1 VTTARTLSLTALAMV
16 AFASNSILCRLAL
29 RQTSIDP
36 ATFTLVRILSGAI
49 ALWLVMQMRR
59 EKSGKAG
66 NWLPAFAVS
75 AYAAAFSF
83 AYLQLSAGTGALLL
97 FGAVQATMISWG
109 LLKGEHLDA
118 IQVVGLIVAITGLTV
133 LLVPGLSAPP
143 LFDSVIMLIAGIAWG
158 IYSLCGRGEKHPVGA
173 TAGNFLRAIPFA
185 VVLIVVGWP
194 WIKLDASGVFYAT
207 ISGAI
212 TSGLGY
218 VIWYRALPGL
228 RAASAATVQLSVPV
242 LAATGGII
250 LLGERISLRYVL
262 ASLAVL
268 GGIALVVI
276 EKAKKSKKDEG
287 RMERMG

>member
-1 VTTARTLSLTALAMV
+1 MTTARTLSLTALAMV

-29 RQTSIDP
+29 RQTSIAP

-59 EKSGKAG
+59 EKSRKAG
-66 NWLPAFAVS
+66 NWPSAFALF

-158 IYSLCGRGEKHPVGA
+158 IYSLRGRGERYPVGA
-173 TAGNFLRAIPFA
+173 TAGNFLRAVPFA
-185 VVLIVVGWP
+185 VVVIVVARP
-194 WIKLDASGVFYAT
+194 WIKLDALGVFYAT